1 MRRGRCVSPSES
13 CQKDPRRS
21 HHGGAVGKPAAPVCC
36 ATGCHAGTFSQ
47 HHVLAVGCVLPPRG
61 PAVLSPRRPTSWQQ

>member
-21 HHGGAVGKPAAPVCC
+21 HHGGPVCC
-36 ATGCHAGTFSQ
+36 AMGCHAGTFSQ

-61 PAVLSPRRPTSWQQ
+61 PAVLSPRRPTSCQQ